1 MRGVDFQY
9 PNIPSSKSMT
19 KQEFKDYI
27 LEAVEAMDG
36 TELEYLFPATEQPD
50 LFTIVSE
57 LVGMRGEVKK
67 LAGTS
72 LRINHDLQAFLEKQG
87 IIAEEED
94 NAEALAAENRE
105 LQEELKML
113 LLQLLEQD
121 DFIGKTSRHLEE
133 LPEPKVF
140 SLSTYRTRLA
150 SWQKGFDI
158 TVAKWQAFV
167 KSLGLY
173 KTGLPGEPFNPQY
186 HEAVEVKYD
195 PAQPDNAVLETEVAG
210 FLYKQQV
217 MRLAKVVVN
226 KHPDLKKEA
235 LPEPTVQP
243 VPPLPAVEPE
253 LPTEPQ
259 PVEAPKKR
267 KDKSKRKSRKKKK
280 KR

>member
-1 MRGVDFQY
+1 
-9 PNIPSSKSMT
+9 MT
-19 KQEFKDYI
+19 KEEFKDYI
-27 LEAVEAMDG
+27 LEAVEAMDE
-36 TELEYLFPATEQPD
+36 TELEYLFPAKEQPD
-50 LFTIVSE
+50 LFTVVSE

-72 LRINHDLQAFLEKQG
+72 LRINHDLQAFLEQQG
-87 IIAEEED
+87 IIAEEKDSTETL
-94 NAEALAAENRE
+94 EAENRE
-105 LQEELKML
+105 LQDELKML

-158 TVAKWQAFV
+158 TLAKWQAFI

-173 KTGLPGEPFNPQY
+173 KTGEPGEPFNPQY
-186 HEAVEVKYD
+186 HEAVDVKYD
-195 PAQPDNAVLETEVAG
+195 PAQQDNCVLETEVAG

-217 MRLAKVVVN
+217 LRLAKVVVN
-226 KHPDLKKEA
+226 KHPEPKKEA
-235 LPEPTVQP
+235 LPEAPALHVKPIP
-243 VPPLPAVEPE
+243 VFVPESMPE
-253 LPTEPQ
+253 LLPLSDDTPEPT
-259 PVEAPKKR
+259 PKKR
-267 KDKSKRKSRKKKK
+267 RDKSKRKSRRKKKK

>member
-1 MRGVDFQY
+1 
-9 PNIPSSKSMT
+9 MT
-19 KQEFKDYI
+19 KEEFKDYL
-27 LEAVEAMDG
+27 LEAVEAMDE
-36 TELEYLFPATEQPD
+36 TELENLFPATGQPD
-50 LFTIVSE
+50 LFTVVNE

-67 LAGTS
+67 LAGAS
-72 LRINHDLQAFLEKQG
+72 LRINHDLQSLLEKQE
-87 IIAEEED
+87 IAEEED
-94 NAEALAAENRE
+94 NGDLAAENRE
-105 LQEELKML
+105 LREELKML

-121 DFIGKTSRHLEE
+121 DFIGKTSGHLEE

-158 TVAKWQAFV
+158 TVAKWQVFV

-195 PAQPDNAVLETEVAG
+195 PAQPDNAILEAEVPG

-217 MRLAKVVVN
+217 LRLAKVVVN
-226 KHPDLKKEA
+226 KHPEPKKET
-235 LPEPTVQP
+235 LPEAP
-243 VPPLPAVEPE
+243 VLPPPDAGPE
-253 LPTEPQ
+253 LPPEP
-259 PVEAPKKR
+259 PAAETPKKR
-267 KDKSKRKSRKKKK
+267 REKSKRKSRRKKKKK

>member
-1 MRGVDFQY
+1 
-9 PNIPSSKSMT
+9 MT
-19 KQEFKDYI
+19 KEAFKDYL
-27 LEAVEAMDG
+27 LEAVEAMDE
-36 TELEYLFPATEQPD
+36 TELEYLFPASAQPD
-50 LFTIVSE
+50 LFTVVSE

-72 LRINHDLQAFLEKQG
+72 LRINHDLQAFLEKQETV
-87 IIAEEED
+87 AEEED
-94 NAEALAAENRE
+94 SAEALAAKNRE

-121 DFIGKTSRHLEE
+121 DFIGKTSKHLEE

-158 TVAKWQAFV
+158 TVAKWQTFV

-173 KTGLPGEPFNPQY
+173 KTGLIGEPFDPEY
-186 HEAVEVKYD
+186 HEAVEAKYN

-217 MRLAKVVVN
+217 LRLAKVVVN
-226 KHPDLKKEA
+226 KHPEPKKEA
-235 LPEPTVQP
+235 LPEPP
-243 VPPLPAVEPE
+243 VLPPPSVMPE
-253 LPTEPQ
+253 LPPDLPTAEI
-259 PVEAPKKR
+259 PKKR
-267 KDKSKRKSRKKKK
+267 KAKSKRKSMRKKKK